1 MNRPPLRLPL
11 ARARLVSAVLLA
23 ACAGDTRAP
32 APGDTA
38 TAASTAAARAT
49 PAAERAPAPADT
61 SCPMFGAWRECSVVK
76 RLESAG
82 LVPERLAGA
91 AVQPAMSV
99 AGTAY
104 RLGGAEL
111 QLFLLAD
118 SAAAARDAARFQP
131 GTAAQPVSDVTY
143 TLPPVVLTSGN
154 LAAVVFA
161 RTERQLERVQLA
173 LTAGL
178 PASESR

>member
-1 MNRPPLRLPL
+1 MDRPPLRLPL
-11 ARARLVSAVLLA
+11 DRALLVSAALLA

-38 TAASTAAARAT
+38 TAISTAVA
-49 PAAERAPAPADT
+49 PAAESAPAPADT

-82 LVPERLAGA
+82 LAPERLAGA

-104 RLGGAEL
+104 RLGGAEI
-111 QLFLLAD
+111 QIFLFAD
-118 SAAAARDAARFQP
+118 SAIATRDASRFQP
-131 GTAAQPVSDVTY
+131 GSAAQPVSDVTY

-154 LAAVVFA
+154 LTAVVFA